1 MKKEKDYTEA
11 EIIEE
16 PLKDLIDEQSRLL
29 EQYKSNAG
37 QAVKYV
43 QSHMDAQPQ
52 AVVVRQ
58 PNAGWL
64 NFILQEAGFI
74 EGRDFIIIP
83 YDDSLSRE
91 EKALFYSGPW
101 YNQIL
106 FFMRMEE
113 EEVKKAIKLGR
124 SDPQIIQENINL
136 IKLTDGMANLACNG
150 FAPVGGGYVSLNAVD
165 VEKHR
170 IRPFST
176 AYDKPDFWEKAEI
189 LYEEYKNYVVEENK
203 SIIIL

>member
-1 MKKEKDYTEA
+1 MKKEKEYTEA
-11 EIIEE
+11 EIPEE

-29 EQYKSNAG
+29 EQYKSNTG

-83 YDDSLSRE
+83 YDKSLSRE

-106 FFMRMEE
+106 FFIRMTEE
-113 EEVKKAIKLGR
+113 DVRKAIELGK
-124 SDPQIIQENINL
+124 SDPQVIQENISL
-136 IKLTDGMANLACNG
+136 IKLTDGMVNLAYNG
-150 FAPVGGGYVSLNAVD
+150 FAAAGDGYVSLNAVD

-176 AYDKPDFWEKAEI
+176 AYDKQDFWEKAEI
-189 LYEEYKNYVVEENK
+189 LYEEYKNYIAEANK